1 MVQFPIWVWFL
12 WVVGVIAAGVGLG
25 YLIIFLFWKIERK
38 FFPEVAVPKHIEPEV
53 KKVEEPVA
61 QPVPVEREIAP
72 TMEEALSPEQNRLV
86 RFTDVLHSK
95 FNHPFKTVNAIACWD
110 LALKDGDE
118 VRDTEGKE
126 MKLQVIKPKSEAERT
141 RYILVD
147 KAGHHTISVIPG
159 KEHIKRETKLDFDK
173 MSIIR

>member
-1 MVQFPIWVWFL
+1 MVQFPIWVWIL

-25 YLIIFLFWKIERK
+25 YLIIFLFWRIERK

-53 KKVEEPVA
+53 KKVEEPV
-61 QPVPVEREIAP
+61 EREIAP
-72 TMEEALSPEQNRLV
+72 TVEAALSPGQNRLV

-95 FNHPFKTVNAIACWD
+95 FNHPFKTANTIACWD
-110 LALKDGDE
+110 LALKNGDE

-147 KAGHHTISVIPG
+147 KAGHHTISVILG